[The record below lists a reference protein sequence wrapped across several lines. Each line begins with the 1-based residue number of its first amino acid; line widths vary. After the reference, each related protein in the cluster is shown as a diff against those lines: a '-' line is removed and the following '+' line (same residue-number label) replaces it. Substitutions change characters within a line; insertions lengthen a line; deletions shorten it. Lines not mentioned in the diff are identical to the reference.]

1 MIPRYSRPQFAHL
14 WSDENRYKIFL
25 EIETLAC
32 EANAKLGVMPSY
44 VGDIVK
50 NFGGYDSQRILEIEQ
65 SVKHDVIA
73 FLTNVGEFIVKN
85 AENDCYKQFDKSQI
99 QDALRYL
106 HYGMTSSDLLDTAFS
121 YQLVQSCDIII
132 KDLKLVLVELKN
144 LAINYKYQACIGR
157 SHGVHAEPISFGQK
171 ILGFYSEFKRSFA
184 RLIDARDE
192 VNACMISGPV
202 GNFSSLSPF
211 VEDYVSEKLNMKP
224 ELCSTQVI
232 SRDRYAYFF
241 SVLGVLASSIEHLA
255 MEIRHLQRTEVL
267 EVEEGFG
274 SSQKGSSAMPHK
286 KNPILS
292 ENLTGLARMIR
303 SYVIPAMENVAL
315 LHERDISHSS
325 VERVIAP
332 DACILTD
339 FALNRVVELLRGL
352 VIHNDN
358 MEKNLNMLSDIYRS
372 HITLLALVSLGLT
385 RDDGYK
391 IVQRNSMNIW
401 SKKFDSLVSSLEN
414 DSELLDILKK
424 FNKKPLDFFNEIKNF
439 NYLKYV
445 DEVFEKVLIDDI

>member
-1 MIPRYSRPQFAHL
+1 V
-14 WSDENRYKIFL
+14 
-25 EIETLAC
+25 ETSAC
-32 EANAKLGVMPSY
+32 EAASKLGITPSY
-44 VGDIVK
+44 VADIVRD
-50 NFGGYDSQRILEIEQ
+50 FGGFDAARILEIEK

-85 AENDCYKQFDKSQI
+85 AKADDYKRFNESQI

-106 HYGMTSSDLLDTAFS
+106 HYGMTSSDLLDTTFS
-121 YQLVQSCDIII
+121 YQLVQSCDGIVEG
-132 KDLKLVLVELKN
+132 LKLVLVELKEM
-144 LAINYKYQACIGR
+144 AIKYKYQVCIGR

-171 ILGFYSEFKRSFA
+171 ILGFYSEFKRSLSRLTSA
-184 RLIDARDE
+184 RNEI
-192 VNACMISGPV
+192 NSCMISGPV
-202 GNFSSLSPF
+202 GNFAALSPF
-211 VEDYVSEKLNMKP
+211 VENYVAQKMNMNP

-232 SRDRYAYFF
+232 PRDRYAYFF

-255 MEIRHLQRTEVL
+255 SEVRHLQRTEVL

-274 SSQKGSSAMPHK
+274 AGQKGSSAMPHK

-303 SYVIPAMENVAL
+303 SYVVPAMENVAL

-352 VIHNDN
+352 VVHKDN
-358 MEKNLNMLSDIYRS
+358 MEKNLGMLSDIYLS
-372 HITLLALVSLGLT
+372 HITLLSLVRLGLT

-391 IVQRNSMNIW
+391 IVQRNSMNVW
-401 SKKFDSLVSSLEN
+401 SGRFSSLVSSLES
-414 DSELLDILKK
+414 DQDLLNILEKY
-424 FNKKPLDFFNEIKNF
+424 NKNAADFFGEIKNF
-439 NYLKYV
+439 NYLEYV
-445 DEVFEKVLIDDI
+445 DDVFDKVLIDNINN